1 MNSSTRALTLAVSA
15 VFFSF
20 LLPAQI
26 TTARIEGT
34 VQDGT
39 GAVIPNANVAA
50 VAAATQSTTTAK
62 ADNSGHFVFAT
73 LQPGTYNL
81 SVEAQGFR
89 KTVLTGIE
97 LTVGAQIAEVVKMEV
112 GNVSESVSVEANA
125 ATVQTTESQISNA
138 INMKD
143 IDTLPQ
149 LGRSPM
155 TLAIFQPGVQID
167 VRAGQDSSF
176 SHVNGLRGGSN
187 NSSLDGVDVNDSDVP
202 RLGLSLTANDSDSVE
217 EFNVVTA
224 AGTAEYGRNAG
235 AQINLITRSGSNQY
249 HGSAYDYLRNTDL
262 NANDFFNNQ
271 SGSPVPQYIRNI
283 YGSSFGGPIKHNK
296 LFIFGNF
303 QGTRTHQ
310 QTVRERTVPT
320 LTAKEGLYEYMSGG
334 ALQTIN
340 IAKNDPAG
348 VGIDKSVAALLNQY
362 PAPNNFDVGDGLNT
376 AGYRFNNP
384 TPSLEDQFTI
394 RGDYK
399 INDANSLFL
408 RWSWERNTS
417 VDALNNADA
426 TFPGQIQGTQG
437 GRRWGFAAGY
447 TSTIT
452 PTLVNDFRAG
462 YQSATVAFLRPNR
475 PDGPAISFNSFTNIE
490 YTSFTQGRN
499 SPVKEFNDTMTKV
512 WNKHTFK
519 GGGSI
524 RRTIQYGYNYSG
536 TEPTYYTT
544 VGNGATPVAPAGLT
558 ASQVTTYSNL
568 YNDLLGRISQVN
580 QTYYSNLDTYQAA
593 GTPRV
598 RNFIINESGYFFQD
612 DWRVTPKF
620 TLNLGLRWE
629 YFGVPYEADGLQGI
643 VSSASSIN
651 GVNQLNA
658 LTISKNS
665 SWYGKDWN
673 NFAPRFGFAYDPIG
687 DGKTVI
693 RGFYGVF
700 YDRVAGSAISG
711 VDGSTPG
718 FTAALINYPDQNGG
732 DARFAQL
739 PAAPAAPSAVT
750 LTLPDSR
757 STNIYLN
764 NPDLRTGYV
773 HSYSFGIQRQ
783 VAHGM
788 VAQVAYVGNRG
799 VKLYMDEDR
808 NQPRASQDFQ
818 TAFTQMQAYV
828 ANPAAAVPASNLFVQ
843 VYGTAAMAASKIGAS
858 NFSQGRVGT
867 VINTLDVSNY
877 AGMAAAGIS
886 PNYFRNYP
894 QFNQVIEGTND
905 GRSYYDSM
913 QASLSG
919 RVKGLQMTGNFTWSK
934 SMDNISVDPNGF
946 TTPINNYNIA
956 QNKALSDFDR
966 PFSFNFR
973 GTYSLPFG
981 KGRAYFSSMPKILDE
996 IFGGWDMGGLEI
1008 AQSGQPFSIYSTY
1021 QTVPVSGVGYSYV
1034 NFSGPSTN
1042 IGSIDKTGNGV
1053 YYFTP
1058 AQVAEFSA
1066 PAAFSYGNTARNQ
1079 FRNPPFFETDLS
1091 LVKSF
1096 HITEHHV
1103 FSLRGEAYNLFNH
1116 ADFGFTGSSPT
1127 SESANTNITTPTT
1140 FGKFSSTLGTQVGGS
1155 SARTLQVVAR
1165 YDF

>member
-1 MNSSTRALTLAVSA
+1 MNSITRALALALTA
-15 VFFSF
+15 FCITFSIT
-20 LLPAQI
+20 AQV
-26 TTARIEGT
+26 TTARLEGT
-34 VQDGT
+34 VQDSS
-39 GAVIPNANVAA
+39 GAIIPNASVSA
-50 VAAATQSTTTAK
+50 VNEKTQSTSTGK
-62 ADNSGHFVFAT
+62 ADNSGHFVLST

-81 SVEAQGFR
+81 TIEAQGFR
-89 KTVLTGIE
+89 KSVLTGIE
-97 LTVGAQIAEVVKMEV
+97 LAVGAQIAEVVKLEV

-125 ATVQTTESQISNA
+125 ATVQTTESQISSA

-202 RLGLSLTANDSDSVE
+202 RLGLSLTANNSDSVE

-224 AGTAEYGRNAG
+224 SGTAEYGRSAG
-235 AQINLITRSGSNQY
+235 AQVNLVTRSGTNQY
-249 HGSAYDYLRNTDL
+249 HGAAYDYLRNTDL

-271 SGSPVPQYIRNI
+271 SGSAVPQYIRNI
-283 YGSSFGGPIKHNK
+283 YGASFGGPIKHNK

-303 QGTRTHQ
+303 QGSRTHQ

-320 LTAKEGLYEYMSGG
+320 ASAKSGLFEYMSGG

-348 VGIDKSVAALLNQY
+348 VGIDKSVAALLSQY

-399 INDANSLFL
+399 VNDANSLFL
-408 RWSWERNTS
+408 RWSWERNNS
-417 VDALNNADA
+417 IDSLNNADA

-437 GRRWGFAAGY
+437 GRRWGFSAGY
-447 TSTIT
+447 TTTIS

-462 YQSATVAFLRPNR
+462 YQSATVGFLRPNR
-475 PDGPAISFNSFTNIE
+475 PDGPALSFNSFSQIQ
-490 YTSFTQGRN
+490 YTSFTSGRN

-524 RRTIQYGYNYSG
+524 RRTLQYGYSYTG
-536 TEPTYYTT
+536 VYPTYYTT
-544 VGNGATPVAPAGLT
+544 SANGATPVAPTGLT
-558 ASQVTTYSNL
+558 ASQVSTYNNL

-580 QTYYSNLDTYQAA
+580 QTYYSDLQTYQAA

-598 RNFIINESGYFFQD
+598 RNFILNESGYFFQD
-612 DWRVTPKF
+612 DWRVTPKL
-620 TLNLGLRWE
+620 TLNVGLRWE
-629 YFGVPYEADGLQGI
+629 YFGVPYETGGQQGT
-643 VSSASSIN
+643 VSSANMID
-651 GVNQLNA
+651 GVHQLDG
-658 LTISKNS
+658 LTISKS
-665 SWYGKDWN
+665 TQWYGRDWN
-673 NFAPRFGFAYDPIG
+673 NFAPRFGLAYDPVG
-687 DGKTVI
+687 NGKTVI
-693 RGFYGVF
+693 RAFYGVF
-700 YDRVAGSAISG
+700 YDRAAGSTVNA

-718 FTAALINYPDQNGG
+718 FATALINYPDLSGG
-732 DARFAQL
+732 DARYAQL
-739 PAAPAAPSAVT
+739 PAAPAAPGSVT
-750 LTLPDSR
+750 LTPTDSR

-764 NPDLRTGYV
+764 NPNLRTGYV
-773 HSYSFGIQRQ
+773 HNYSFSVQQQ
-783 VAHGM
+783 VARGL

-799 VKLYMDEDR
+799 VKLYMDEDK
-808 NQPRASQDFQ
+808 NQPRITPDFV
-818 TAFTQMQAYV
+818 TAFTQMQSYV
-828 ANPAAAVPASNLFVQ
+828 ANTATAVPASNLFVKA
-843 VYGTAAMAASKIGAS
+843 YGTAANAASKIGAS

-867 VINTLDVSNY
+867 VINNVDVSNY
-877 AGMAAAGIS
+877 AGLAAGGIS
-886 PNYFRNYP
+886 SFYFRNYP
-894 QFNQVIEGTND
+894 QFNQVVVGTND
-905 GRSYYDSM
+905 GRSYYDSL

-919 RVKGLQMTGNFTWSK
+919 RIKGLQMTGNFTWSK
-934 SMDNISVDPNGF
+934 SMDNISTDGSF

-956 QNKALSDFDR
+956 QNKALTDFDR

-981 KGRAYFSSMPKILDE
+981 KGRTYLSSMPKVLDE
-996 IFGGWDMGGLEI
+996 VFGGWDLGGLEI

-1021 QTVPVSGVGYSYV
+1021 STVPVSGVGYSFV
-1034 NFSGPSTN
+1034 NFSGPSADV
-1042 IGSIDKTGNGV
+1042 GSLSKTGNGV
-1053 YYFTP
+1053 YFFTP
-1058 AQVAEFSA
+1058 AQIAEFSA
-1066 PAAFSYGNTARNQ
+1066 PGAFSYGNTARNQ

-1091 LVKSF
+1091 LSKAF

-1103 FSLRGEAYNLFNH
+1103 FSLRCEAYNLFNH
-1116 ADFGFTGSSPT
+1116 ANFGFTGSSPT
-1127 SESANTNITTPTT
+1127 SESANTNITTPST

-1155 SARTLQVVAR
+1155 SARTLQVAAR